1 MAYPDGVPVSE
12 AYPSGLTAAE
22 LDARDPLA
30 AFRNEFL
37 VAEAEEIYMD
47 GNSLGRLPHRAAEA
61 IRRAVHDDWGRGLI
75 RSWDHWWGVAEDVGD
90 RVASSVLGARPGE
103 VIASDSTSVN
113 LYKLAVAAMGHDRGR
128 STIVTDAAN
137 FPTDRYVLDG
147 VARDHGGR
155 LVEIDSGP
163 LEEPTVASLE
173 TVLDDDVALVSF
185 SHVAYRTGAAA
196 DIAAITAAAHEAG
209 ALVLW
214 DLSHSVASVPADLA
228 ATGVDMAV
236 GCSYKYLNG
245 GPGSP
250 AFLHVRSG
258 LVDSL
263 QQPVHGWYGQ
273 QDLFEMGPTYDPRP
287 DIGRFLVGTP
297 PMIQLLGLSA
307 ALEVVEEAGMDRLR
321 AKGMALTSRLVDLA
335 DEHLADLGFTVASP
349 RAAERRGSHV
359 ALRHRDAESIC
370 ARLMDEYSV
379 IGDFRTPDVIRLAP
393 APLYT
398 RFVDVDE
405 AVDRLAAASR

>member
-1 MAYPDGVPVSE
+1 VTHPDGAPVSE
-12 AYPSGLTAAE
+12 PYPSGLTAAE

-30 AFRNEFL
+30 GFRDEFF
-37 VAEAEEIYMD
+37 VAEGDEIYMD

-61 IRRAVHDDWGRGLI
+61 IMRAVHDDWGRGLI
-75 RSWDHWWGVAEDVGD
+75 RSWSHWWGVANDVGD
-90 RVASSVLGARPGE
+90 RLASSVLGARPGE

-113 LYKLAVAAMGHDRGR
+113 LYKLAVAAMGHDPGR
-128 STIVTDAAN
+128 STIVTDSAN

-147 VARDHGGR
+147 VAREHGGR

-163 LEEPTVASLE
+163 LEEPTAASVKA
-173 TVLDDDVALVSF
+173 VLDDDVALVSF

-214 DLSHSVASVPADLA
+214 DLSHSVASVPADLVA
-228 ATGVDMAV
+228 SRADMAV

-258 LVDSL
+258 LIDSL
-263 QQPVHGWYGQ
+263 RQPIQGWYGQ
-273 QDLFEMGPTYDPRP
+273 RDLFEMGPTYDPRP
-287 DIGRFLVGTP
+287 DIDRFLVGTP

-321 AKGMALTSRLVDLA
+321 AKGIALTSRLIDLA
-335 DEHLADLGFTVASP
+335 GEHLGDLGFTVASP
-349 RAAERRGSHV
+349 RSAERRGGHV
-359 ALRHRDAESIC
+359 ALRHHDAQSIC
-370 ARLMDEYSV
+370 ARLIDEYGV
-379 IGDFRTPDVIRLAP
+379 IGDFRTPDVVRLAP

-398 RFVDVDE
+398 RFADVDE